1 MQSRCYPV
9 QLMSGLEVMPL
20 IVVIRTMCLLV
31 VKRTLKT
38 FPWQTRYYIISNLL
52 LHTTALY
59 EFPKM
64 SVGAYVLGWV
74 VKPGTELQVHW
85 ISTKNGKKNDTS
97 FGMTSIN
104 FHQAPPKATLTW
116 KSYVHSCQVFLQFRE
131 QTCITKLQ
139 ALKSWVGTWEWG
151 YQVQGHPIIAPG
163 QDYIES

>member
-20 IVVIRTMCLLV
+20 TVVIRTMCLLV

-104 FHQAPPKATLTW
+104 SHQAPPKATLTW
-116 KSYVHSCQVFLQFRE
+116 KSYVHSCVRCSYNFGSRHVLLSCKRW
-131 QTCITKLQ
+131 K
-139 ALKSWVGTWEWG
+139 VGWG
-151 YQVQGHPIIAPG
+151 PG
-163 QDYIES
+163 NEAIRCRGIP